1 VVALLSNYALLI
13 LHKMAQENSSV
24 ETLRDRIIC
33 YQENTKRE
41 GYMKQDMLNFISAYQ
56 HYSEITDSILREM
69 DKRGGKAA
77 LESER
82 DLLDFDEFMSG
93 WDER

>member
-1 VVALLSNYALLI
+1 MPALLSNYALLI
-13 LHKMAQENSSV
+13 LHEMAQENSSV
-24 ETLRDRIIC
+24 ETLRERIIC
-33 YQENTKRE
+33 YQENIKRE
-41 GYMKQDMLNFISAYQ
+41 GYTKQDMLDFVSAYQ
-56 HYSEITDSILREM
+56 NYSEIADSILREM

-93 WDER
+93 WDDH